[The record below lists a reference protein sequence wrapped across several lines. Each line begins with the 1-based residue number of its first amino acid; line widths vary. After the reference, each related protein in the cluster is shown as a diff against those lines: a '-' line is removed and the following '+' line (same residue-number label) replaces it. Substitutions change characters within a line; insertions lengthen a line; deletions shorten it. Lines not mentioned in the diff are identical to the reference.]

1 MDCPVVLEYVP
12 DIQLEQAD
20 IAPELKVPAEHLLQL
35 PVIMFATLVGTI
47 YTKPL
52 PVLYPAVYVLGA
64 DPNKVAFQTMY
75 RAAAKAPSE
84 LVES

>member
-1 MDCPVVLEYVP
+1 MDCPDVLEYVP

-35 PVIMFATLVGTI
+35 PVITIGTI